1 MSNFCDEYLD
11 KQRIIDGFKFITLFI
26 EINKDD
32 LNPLPP
38 IILLKSYSEIINKN
52 NITNLNEIIPN
63 NNDINFIIKSIK
75 HNKMCINEDESYV
88 LDKQVINE
96 FELLNEEDMVNE
108 LNNHKNILLKMHNI
122 FINNEFYVH
131 MYTLMERLYVD
142 EFYVFKQKYNYDILH
157 DSRNI
162 YTDDDTGLIW
172 NNVYEKCLTDVESS
186 VLQEYEQKIKLLNQQ
201 KYNENI

>member
-11 KQRIIDGFKFITLFI
+11 KQRLIDGFKFITLFI

-172 NNVYEKCLTDVESS
+172 NNVYEKCLTDVESY